1 MAAETPFGASF
12 GDPRRYMGQSPL
24 AEIGKGLKQGLTAY
38 ALKESGF
45 TDYLNSLN
53 KKPVQGAIP
62 PAVPASP
69 AAVQPPQSAVAPMM
83 PQAIQPM
90 QPGVVVNP
98 IPENEGPPADIGE
111 QILNGTWTGFPST
124 PTGPTSVMN
133 PTDFNPLAPDAS
145 NQMAVSGS
153 DYQQIPG
160 YGKLQKVASQIMGM
174 G

>member
-1 MAAETPFGASF
+1 MAAESPFGASF

-24 AEIGKGLKQGLTAY
+24 AEIGKGLKAGLTAY

-53 KKPVQGAIP
+53 KKPTT
-62 PAVPASP
+62 
-69 AAVQPPQSAVAPMM
+69 SAVAPSAPVAPVPP
-83 PQAIQPM
+83 PQAAAAPFQPFAP
-90 QPGVVVNP
+90 QAAFPQDVVVTP
-98 IPENEGPPADIGE
+98 IPDQQEMPPDIGE
-111 QILNGTWTGFPST
+111 QILNGTWTGFPPA
-124 PTGPTSVMN
+124 PTGPTSLKN

-145 NQMAVSGS
+145 NQLAVSGN

-160 YGKLQKVASQIMGM
+160 YGKLQKIAGQLMGM

>member
-53 KKPVQGAIP
+53 KKPVQGAVAPSSPI
-62 PAVPASP
+62 AP
-69 AAVQPPQSAVAPMM
+69 AAVPPTTQGVAPML
-83 PQAIQPM
+83 PQTTPSAQPE
-90 QPGVVVNP
+90 GVAVTP
-98 IPENEGPPADIGE
+98 ISESPPSDIGE
-111 QILNGTWTGFPST
+111 QILNNTWTGVPSA
-124 PTGPTSVMN
+124 PSGPISVTN

-145 NQMAVSGS
+145 NQFPVSGN
-153 DYQQIPG
+153 DYQQVPS
-160 YGKLQKVASQIMGM
+160 YGKLKKIVGAIFGQG
-174 G
+174 